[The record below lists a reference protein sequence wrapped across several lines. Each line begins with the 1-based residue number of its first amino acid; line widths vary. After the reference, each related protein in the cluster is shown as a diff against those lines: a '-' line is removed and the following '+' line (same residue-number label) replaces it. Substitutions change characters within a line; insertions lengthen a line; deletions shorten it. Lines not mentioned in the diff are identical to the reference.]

1 MSTQTD
7 PDAAP
12 RAPLTRQRVLR
23 AAVALADRGGVGA
36 LSMRKL
42 AQELGVEAMSLY
54 HHVAN
59 KDDILDGIVDVV
71 FGEIELPTGEAGWEA
86 AMRRRAVSAREALRR
101 HPWAT
106 GLMESRR
113 TPGPANIRHH
123 DAVLGVLRNAGFP
136 VELAAHAYSLLDS
149 YIYGFALQEASL
161 PFHTPEE
168 TAEVAQEIMS
178 AFPADQYPHLAEIAT
193 EHVLQPGYDYGNEF
207 LYGLDLI
214 LDGLARARAAAGG
227 DRT

>member
-59 KDDILDGIVDVV
+59 KDDILDGLVDVV
-71 FGEIELPTGEAGWEA
+71 FGEIDLPTGEDDE
-86 AMRRRAVSAREALRR
+86 
-101 HPWAT
+101 
-106 GLMESRR
+106 
-113 TPGPANIRHH
+113 
-123 DAVLGVLRNAGFP
+123 
-136 VELAAHAYSLLDS
+136 
-149 YIYGFALQEASL
+149 
-161 PFHTPEE
+161 
-168 TAEVAQEIMS
+168 
-178 AFPADQYPHLAEIAT
+178 
-193 EHVLQPGYDYGNEF
+193 
-207 LYGLDLI
+207 
-214 LDGLARARAAAGG
+214 
-227 DRT
+227 